1 MYKEFKQ
8 KLNFQK
14 RSFLIIIISLLCFF
28 LGQIISSLII
38 QNFDPNLYHNILS
51 QAELTNK
58 ELNILKTAQFFSAF
72 LSFVLPSILCGIL
85 LFTNWKSQLKISKLN
100 YKSSYFLIPLFLL
113 LIMPFMNIII
123 HWNENIVFPQ
133 AFNQLETSLKASEN
147 SSKLLLNTLLSGS
160 GINILIVNILL
171 IAVLP
176 AIGEE
181 LFFRGLLQSHLNDYF
196 KNPHIG
202 IFISAFLFSAIHF
215 QFYGFFPR
223 LILGL
228 IFGYLV
234 FYSGSILS
242 SIIAHFFNNVLA
254 VIIVYFQNLGK
265 LNQEI
270 ESFGYSKNEI
280 IYTLLSLVFAIFI
293 ARILIINFQNQNK
306 IANLGK

>member
-1 MYKEFKQ
+1 
-8 KLNFQK
+8 
-14 RSFLIIIISLLCFF
+14 
-28 LGQIISSLII
+28 
-38 QNFDPNLYHNILS
+38 
-51 QAELTNK
+51 
-58 ELNILKTAQFFSAF
+58 
-72 LSFVLPSILCGIL
+72 
-85 LFTNWKSQLKISKLN
+85 
-100 YKSSYFLIPLFLL
+100 
-113 LIMPFMNIII
+113 MNIII

-242 SIIAHFFNNVLA
+242 SIIAHFFNNALA

-270 ESFGYSKNEI
+270 ESFGNSKNEI